1 MGDKA
6 TEWLFVGYSY
16 KYYLELKQKM
26 GPSSLEKSFYGHVNE
41 YLDTYRQKYLENIN
55 RISINNHLPS
65 FHFTRVAENN
75 TMCHNLFMDY
85 CYYSSIEALSDQ
97 LRGSLIFVE
106 SEPLWTVL
114 KDLLDNNIHVKLC
127 GSKRMSTI
135 WQKKINRIRNV
146 LGFIKRVIKVKIL
159 TVLYRKSKLEPIA
172 PVTLLYLF
180 PNDDSFTSDLKLRDS
195 YLGGFIPYL
204 INKNKTFF
212 YLINPGYPCKRTI
225 SIIKWLKQAKVNGVL
240 LEEYISLFDI
250 IRAII
255 LTKTL
260 TKVDLSSIPEGNCF
274 LSPLIK
280 QYLEKETQGGEF
292 AYNYLHYCFINN
304 LKKYGIR
311 ISDYIDVYEG
321 QIMERILRYSV
332 RKAFPEA
339 KLIGFAHAAPSKN
352 HIAMFSSL
360 KAGKIDLKP
369 DLLLCTGDAYRDF
382 FIKNGFKENQT
393 LSIGDLRGYNNNLQS
408 KPIVDKQVDHKIV
421 LVALPL
427 AVNDTQEL
435 FWKVIKAYNNT
446 KNTVKIYKH
455 PMMQLE
461 ILYEMLEGAIPEN
474 INIADEPTASGMD
487 QCDLVVVTGSTVSV
501 NALGRGLP
509 VISVKRSIGL
519 TFEPMDWFDS
529 PIIYCETP
537 EEIIRATDKISS
549 MSKKELE
556 TNRIE
561 SINIARKCLDPQ
573 VNHFAIEQCLS

>member
-75 TMCHNLFMDY
+75 AMCHNLFMDY

-106 SEPLWTVL
+106 SEPLWRVL
-114 KDLLDNNIHVKLC
+114 KDLLDDNIHVKLC

-240 LEEYISLFDI
+240 LEEYISI
-250 IRAII
+250 
-255 LTKTL
+255 
-260 TKVDLSSIPEGNCF
+260 
-274 LSPLIK
+274 
-280 QYLEKETQGGEF
+280 
-292 AYNYLHYCFINN
+292 
-304 LKKYGIR
+304 
-311 ISDYIDVYEG
+311 
-321 QIMERILRYSV
+321 
-332 RKAFPEA
+332 
-339 KLIGFAHAAPSKN
+339 
-352 HIAMFSSL
+352 
-360 KAGKIDLKP
+360 
-369 DLLLCTGDAYRDF
+369 
-382 FIKNGFKENQT
+382 
-393 LSIGDLRGYNNNLQS
+393 
-408 KPIVDKQVDHKIV
+408 
-421 LVALPL
+421 
-427 AVNDTQEL
+427 
-435 FWKVIKAYNNT
+435 
-446 KNTVKIYKH
+446 
-455 PMMQLE
+455 
-461 ILYEMLEGAIPEN
+461 
-474 INIADEPTASGMD
+474 
-487 QCDLVVVTGSTVSV
+487 
-501 NALGRGLP
+501 
-509 VISVKRSIGL
+509 
-519 TFEPMDWFDS
+519 
-529 PIIYCETP
+529 
-537 EEIIRATDKISS
+537 
-549 MSKKELE
+549 
-556 TNRIE
+556 
-561 SINIARKCLDPQ
+561 
-573 VNHFAIEQCLS
+573 